1 MLDVDYL
8 IFGYDMDDNGNVTIK
23 DLWLKKVW
31 QITRSEEA
39 YKKHYNRS
47 ISIPRWHEIAHKYKK
62 K

>member
-1 MLDVDYL
+1 
-8 IFGYDMDDNGNVTIK
+8 
-23 DLWLKKVW
+23 
-31 QITRSEEA
+31 